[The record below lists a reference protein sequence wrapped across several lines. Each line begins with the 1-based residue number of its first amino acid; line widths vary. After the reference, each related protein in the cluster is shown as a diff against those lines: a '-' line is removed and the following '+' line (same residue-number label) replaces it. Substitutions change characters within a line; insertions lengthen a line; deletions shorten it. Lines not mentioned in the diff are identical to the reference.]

1 MGRSEEM
8 DGCYRESLQWEEHES
23 VWESLSDTWL
33 KNFIFILFHQT
44 VVAKKNTD
52 TYIHIYTHTYKDIFW
67 ELCRNREAGITTTQ
81 KKHWLDLTWLRASA
95 TEAESLRA
103 GSPHSDR
110 SVYIDLCL
118 QQFCS
123 FVLSYPRIRTVLVD
137 FVQPFFIRSTAWS
150 VSIFPKK
157 Y

>member
-1 MGRSEEM
+1 MDVIGNHCNERNMNPVERVWATRDWRILYSFYFVGSE
-8 DGCYRESLQWEEHES
+8 
-23 VWESLSDTWL
+23 
-33 KNFIFILFHQT
+33 
-44 VVAKKNTD
+44 KNTD

-67 ELCRNREAGITTTQ
+67 ELCRNRDAGITTTQ